1 MLQSWELDPACFAQ
15 VAIPEPSMQVP
26 PADAQA
32 LPAADDEVHAMRS
45 APIASG
51 STQGQRMTA
60 APRLSL
66 IHIYIPSAYQQ
77 QVCVEIDGGLDAS
90 ADTATGAIRDAS
102 TDTTQLVVDAGFV
115 DAPIDALPDDGLDAG

>member
-1 MLQSWELDPACFAQ
+1 MGQACGY
-15 VAIPEPSMQVP
+15 P
-26 PADAQA
+26 D
-32 LPAADDEVHAMRS
+32 H
-45 APIASG
+45 
-51 STQGQRMTA
+51 
-60 APRLSL
+60 
-66 IHIYIPSAYQQ
+66 IPSAYQQ